1 MKSNRPSG
9 MRAFTLL
16 WAGQVVSMLG
26 SAMTWFA
33 FTIWAWQATGSTTS
47 LAIISFSAYFPS
59 ALLSPLAGT
68 FVDRWNRK
76 LVMMLSDTGTAF
88 GTLTAL
94 LLYATNNLQI
104 WHVYVIAILAGS
116 FTAFQYP
123 ASTAAMT
130 TMLPKEQYARANG
143 MLGLSSALS
152 WILAPVFAAALL
164 GVIDMSGIL
173 IIDLITYLIAFVTLL
188 YIRVPNPEV
197 SEVGSQSRGTVW
209 QETRFGFR
217 YIRERPSLYGLVA
230 LFMAA
235 NIFLAI
241 GATLMAPKVLA
252 ETGNNASALA
262 AVQSVGA
269 VGGVIGGTVLSLW
282 GGPRQRIH
290 GVLSG
295 GISVCLLGIV
305 WLGGSRALMF
315 LAIGSFFFS
324 FFEPFIEGN
333 NLSIW
338 QSKVEADVQGRVF
351 SARQLLV
358 QLPYLFGTLLGGYL
372 ADTNAISSVLIF
384 AGIGGALVFLF
395 GYFFSNVRN
404 AETFLPDPTESL

>member
-1 MKSNRPSG
+1 MKSSRPAG
-9 MRAFTLL
+9 MQAFTLL
-16 WAGQVVSMLG
+16 WAGQVISMLG

-33 FTIWAWQATGSTTS
+33 FTIWAWKATGSVTA
-47 LAIISFSAYFPS
+47 LAIISFSAYLPP

-76 LVMMLSDTGTAF
+76 LVMMLSDAGTAL
-88 GTLTAL
+88 GTLFAL
-94 LLYATNNLQI
+94 ILYATNNLQI

-130 TMLPKEQYARANG
+130 TMLSKEQYVRANG
-143 MLGLSSALS
+143 MLGLSAALS
-152 WILAPVFAAALL
+152 GILAPVFAATLL
-164 GVIDMSGIL
+164 GVMNMSGIMV
-173 IIDLITYLIAFVTLL
+173 IDLITYFVAFGTLL
-188 YIRVPNPEV
+188 YIKIPKPGI
-197 SEVGSQSRGTVW
+197 SEVGSQSRGTIW
-209 QETRFGFR
+209 QETRFGFQ
-217 YIRERPSLYGLVA
+217 YICKRPSLYSLAA
-230 LFMAA
+230 LFMVA

-241 GATLMAPKVLA
+241 GATLMAPKVLI

-262 AVQSVGA
+262 TVQSVGA
-269 VGGVIGGTVLSLW
+269 LGGVIGGTVLSLW
-282 GGPRQRIH
+282 GGPRRRIH
-290 GVLSG
+290 GVLAG
-295 GISVCLLGIV
+295 GISVCLLGV
-305 WLGGSRALMF
+305 AWLGWSRTLAF

-324 FFEPFIEGN
+324 FFEPLIEGN

-358 QLPYLFGTLLGGYL
+358 QLPYLFGTLLAGYL
-372 ADTNAISSVLIF
+372 ADTSAIARILIL

-395 GYFFSNVRN
+395 GYLSSNVRDS
-404 AETFLPDPTESL
+404 EILLPDAAELL